1 MLGLLVCLLIMFWLL
16 RKLLDWL
23 SAGGN
28 NMRRVEGGWI
38 VDPGGRDKPY
48 FLRDETDDD
57 EDDETEYDDCEE
69 EEDDPS
75 ILERFHIIFHPE
87 EKDTQEY
94 QRAIKLKEGDRLLF
108 EYDNPES
115 MNDEDLRVLTAEDHV
130 FIGHPKGVCP
140 NYINFLINARHYTL
154 EIVVTNVFVWEQSI
168 SNTEL
173 WDQMII
179 HAVIKKADDNNG
191 IALRPCKEQTART
204 ECYSNK

>member
-16 RKLLDWL
+16 RKVLDWL
-23 SAGGN
+23 STGGN

-75 ILERFHIIFHPE
+75 ILERFHLLFQPE
-87 EKDTQEY
+87 EIETPEY
-94 QRAIKLKEGDRLLF
+94 QRAIKLKEGDKLLL

-115 MNDEDLRVLTAEDHV
+115 MNEEDLRVLTAEDHV
-130 FIGHPKGVCP
+130 FIGHPRGVCP
-140 NYINFLINARHYTL
+140 NYVNFLINARHYTL
-154 EIVVTNVFVWEQSI
+154 EIVVTNVFVWDHSM
-168 SNTEL
+168 SNTDL
-173 WDQMII
+173 WDQMTI
-179 HAVIKKADDNNG
+179 HAAIKKSG
-191 IALRPCKEQTART
+191 RQ
-204 ECYSNK
+204 